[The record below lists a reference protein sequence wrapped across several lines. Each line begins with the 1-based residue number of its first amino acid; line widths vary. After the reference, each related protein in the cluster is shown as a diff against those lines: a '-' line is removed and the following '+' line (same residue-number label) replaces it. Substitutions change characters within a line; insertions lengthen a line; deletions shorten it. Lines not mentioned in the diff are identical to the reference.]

1 MAKKKDLENIDI
13 NEVFKD
19 LDKEF
24 GQSNK
29 PTTRVKSDL
38 LSLDIVLGGNGIPLG
53 KTIEIASE
61 SGVGKSTLLLHT
73 SRNLCRQGYRV
84 VWIDAEHATDDEFLD
99 KMGLTEYVESGMF
112 KIYRK
117 DTFASIEKILD
128 TLIPTGQV
136 PFVVIDSLAN
146 ITSESKILSTAY
158 NKDAKSIDN
167 LQVAGDARFQTLF
180 MKKYKSM
187 SSEYNTTI
195 FFVNQ
200 IRQFIPTGYGQI
212 AKQVHSGAKAV
223 KYNMDCIIDLI
234 SAGKIKGKK
243 HTINGEEE
251 IDVGS
256 NVFFYIKE
264 KSRICSGGVKV
275 PGAIYFGQGFSN
287 ISTLKILM
295 EMKKVP
301 YNNRMI
307 KMLGQSG
314 SKYTLTFNNQQL
326 SCIGQIELRKLIG
339 EHYNELIAEFGAE
352 DFNVVKENFDE
363 AIAIQIN
370 DDPTKDMEDDIVV
383 YKEAEFKSDA
393 DSLEEV
399 DENLEEESETELTEE

>member
-1 MAKKKDLENIDI
+1 MAKKKDLNDIDI
-13 NEVFKD
+13 NDVFKD

-24 GQSNK
+24 TQNDT
-29 PTTRVKSDL
+29 PTTRVKTDL
-38 LSLDIVLGGNGIPLG
+38 LSFDIVLGGKGVPLG

-84 VWIDAEHATDDEFLD
+84 LWIDAEHATDDEFLA

-112 KIYRK
+112 KIYRE
-117 DTFASIEKILD
+117 DTFAAIEKILD
-128 TLIPTGQV
+128 TLLPTGQI

-146 ITSESKILSTAY
+146 ITSESKILSTVY

-187 SSEYNTTI
+187 SSRYNTTI

-212 AKQVHSGAKAV
+212 AKAVHSGAKAV

-243 HTINGEEE
+243 KTINGEEE

-256 NVFFYIKE
+256 NVLFYIKE
-264 KSRICSGGVKV
+264 KSRIFTGGVKV

-301 YNNRMI
+301 YNNKMI

-314 SKYTLTFNNQQL
+314 SKYTLTFNNQQI
-326 SCIGQIELRKLIG
+326 SCIGQVELRKLIG
-339 EHYNELIAEFGAE
+339 EHYNELITEFGAE
-352 DFNVVKENFDE
+352 DFNVVKEDFDE
-363 AIAIQIN
+363 AIAIHI
-370 DDPTKDMEDDIVV
+370 DEDPTKDMEDDVVV
-383 YKEAEFKSDA
+383 YNETVSEPDE
-393 DSLEEV
+393 DDLEETNIIL
-399 DENLEEESETELTEE
+399 DDQEESEE

>member
-1 MAKKKDLENIDI
+1 MAKKKDLNDIDI
-13 NEVFKD
+13 NAIFKD

-24 GQSNK
+24 GQNNT
-29 PTTRVKSDL
+29 PTVRVKSDL

-84 VWIDAEHATDDEFLD
+84 VWIDAEHATDDEFLA

-128 TLIPTGQV
+128 ALIPTGQV

-212 AKQVHSGAKAV
+212 AKAVHSGAKAV

-301 YNNRMI
+301 FGNRMI
-307 KMLGQSG
+307 KMLSQSG
-314 SKYTLTFNNQQL
+314 AKYTLTFGGQQMT
-326 SCIGQIELRKLIG
+326 CIGQIELRKLIG
-339 EHYNELIAEFGAE
+339 KHYNDLIAEFGAE
-352 DFNVVKENFDE
+352 DFNVVKESFDE
-363 AIAIQIN
+363 AIAIQID

-383 YKEAEFKSDA
+383 YNNEDLS
-393 DSLEEV
+393 S
-399 DENLEEESETELTEE
+399 EESTDEVEEDIETEDEE

>member
-1 MAKKKDLENIDI
+1 MAKKKDLNDIDI
-13 NEVFKD
+13 NAVFKD

-24 GQSNK
+24 GQNNT
-29 PTTRVKSDL
+29 PTVRVKSDL

-84 VWIDAEHATDDEFLD
+84 VWIDAEHATDDEFLA

-128 TLIPTGQV
+128 ALIPTGQV

-212 AKQVHSGAKAV
+212 AKAVHSGAKAV

-301 YNNRMI
+301 FGNRMI
-307 KMLGQSG
+307 KMLSQSG
-314 SKYTLTFNNQQL
+314 AKYTLTFGGQQMT
-326 SCIGQIELRKLIG
+326 CIGQIELRKLIG
-339 EHYNELIAEFGAE
+339 KHYNDLIAEFGAE
-352 DFNVVKENFDE
+352 DFNVVKESFDE
-363 AIAIQIN
+363 AIAIQID

-383 YKEAEFKSDA
+383 YNNEDLS
-393 DSLEEV
+393 S
-399 DENLEEESETELTEE
+399 EESTDEVEEDIETEDEE

>member
-1 MAKKKDLENIDI
+1 MAKKKDLNDIDI
-13 NEVFKD
+13 NAVFKD

-24 GQSNK
+24 GQNNT
-29 PTTRVKSDL
+29 PTVRVKSDL

-84 VWIDAEHATDDEFLD
+84 VWIDAEHATDDEFLA

-128 TLIPTGQV
+128 ALIPTGQV

-212 AKQVHSGAKAV
+212 AKAVHSGAKAV

-301 YNNRMI
+301 FGNRMI
-307 KMLGQSG
+307 KMLSQSG
-314 SKYTLTFNNQQL
+314 AKYTLTFGGQQMT
-326 SCIGQIELRKLIG
+326 CIGQIELRKLIG
-339 EHYNELIAEFGAE
+339 KHYNDLIAEFGAE
-352 DFNVVKENFDE
+352 DFNVVKESFDE
-363 AIAIQIN
+363 AIAIQID

-383 YKEAEFKSDA
+383 YNNEDLLS
-393 DSLEEV
+393 
-399 DENLEEESETELTEE
+399 EESADEVEEDIETEDEE